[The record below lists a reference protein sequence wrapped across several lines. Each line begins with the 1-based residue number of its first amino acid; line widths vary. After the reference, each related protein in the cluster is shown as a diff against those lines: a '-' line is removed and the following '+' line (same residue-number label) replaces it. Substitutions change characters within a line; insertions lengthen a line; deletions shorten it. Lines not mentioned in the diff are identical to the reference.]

1 MSARPLRVTFYS
13 DALYF
18 GGAEMYLALLAEH
31 LDRARFELSAVL
43 PPDAGADRLRRML
56 TAAGAKL
63 QTLPRPG
70 FASFRALPAM
80 RRVLRQIGGEVL
92 HVNLPSSYDAG
103 VSAVA
108 LAARE
113 AGYARVVS
121 TEHLPMIDRKYR
133 KFPTKLFFSQWI
145 DRAIVMTEENRR
157 FLIELHGMEP
167 EKIRVIDNGVNDVPS
182 LSPTE
187 RAALRASWGASD
199 ADLVVGNVASL
210 TRRKGQHVLLEAMAR
225 LSSSAA
231 SLPRW
236 RLVIVGEGEERAALE
251 AQAQALSLDRAVC
264 FAGARDDAARAIG
277 AFDLFVLPSLVESM
291 PLTLL
296 EAMAA
301 SRATIGSAI
310 YGVPE
315 VIEEEVTG
323 LLVAAGDAR
332 ELASAIERLLRD
344 GALRARMGEA
354 GRRRFEARFH
364 AARMTAQVAALYEG
378 REPEGPVPTSA
389 HPLHEAAR

>member
-1 MSARPLRVTFYS
+1 MSDRRLRVTFYS

-31 LDRARFELSAVL
+31 LDRARFELSAVV
-43 PPDAGADRLRRML
+43 PPDAGAGRLRRML
-56 TAAGAKL
+56 AAAGASVA
-63 QTLPRPG
+63 TLPRPG

-80 RRVLRQIGGEVL
+80 RQVLRQLGGEVL

-113 AGYARVVS
+113 AGYARVIS

-145 DRAIVMTEENRR
+145 DRAVVMTEQNRR

-167 EKIRVIDNGVNDVPS
+167 EKIRVIDNGVNDAPTPS
-182 LSPTE
+182 AQE
-187 RAALRASWGASD
+187 RTALRASWGACD

-225 LSSSAA
+225 LVPEGAA
-231 SLPRW
+231 IPSW
-236 RLVIVGEGEERAALE
+236 RLVVVGEGEERATLE
-251 AQAQALSLDRAVC
+251 AQASALGLSSRVV
-264 FAGARDDAARAIG
+264 FAGGREDAARVIG

-301 SRATIGSAI
+301 SRATIGSAV
-310 YGVPE
+310 YGIPE
-315 VIEEEVTG
+315 VIDDGVTG
-323 LLVAAGDAR
+323 LLVPAGDVR
-332 ELASAIERLLRD
+332 ELAHAIERLLRD

-378 REPEGPVPTSA
+378 REPTEMVPS
-389 HPLHEAAR
+389 HPHLLHEVAR